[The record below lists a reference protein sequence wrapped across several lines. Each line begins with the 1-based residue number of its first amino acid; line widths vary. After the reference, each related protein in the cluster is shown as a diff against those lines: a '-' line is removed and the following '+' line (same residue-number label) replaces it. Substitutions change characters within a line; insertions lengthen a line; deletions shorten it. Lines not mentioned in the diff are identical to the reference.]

1 MVEKNKN
8 NLPLD
13 EERVLDFE
21 VAKEL
26 TIGEAVRKHK
36 EIEAGVTED
45 DGLLDKYIKQHREE
59 IEAQKFETKSTHLP
73 LIETTPEEDESDE
86 VEQDI
91 SNEEAGVKPISAM
104 EPLSSAEQ
112 SNVTPPVESLE
123 ESVAASVGAMENI
136 VSSSKNVDSLNEQD
150 DEYENEEVEDDWGQ
164 AEEAAEDRK
173 KKIYFWSAAGFL
185 LIGSVAAALMWMNSV
200 NNSNSSTSTSSST
213 SQSTSTSSSSTDAN
227 VTAFEQLYTSFFT
240 DSSLSKLKNSE
251 FGKLAE
257 LKALLDKIDT
267 NSEAYKTAKEK
278 YDNLEKAIA
287 AIQAINGQ
295 FDKEVIVNGEIDTTA
310 TAKADASLS
319 ATNTGIS
326 SVDSLLASVVN
337 FGRSQQEVAAGS
349 AAATEVTVGSAQ
361 VATTDNGSSA
371 TTSTAVTVASDASA
385 GVVTGS
391 ATSYGIPIPDGVTLQ
406 RDRSRVP
413 YNQSKIDDAN
423 NEAWVFNPGILENI
437 VTISQQRGYISGN
450 QYILEKVNII
460 NGNGYYNMF
469 KPDGTYLFSIN
480 CKTGYFVGNG
490 AGHSDALDY

>member
-1 MVEKNKN
+1 MVDKNKS

-45 DGLLDKYIKQHREE
+45 DGLLDRYIKQHREE

-73 LIETTPEEDESDE
+73 LIETTPEEDGSDD
-86 VEQDI
+86 VEKDI

-104 EPLSSAEQ
+104 ELLASAEQ
-112 SNVTPPVESLE
+112 SKVTKSLE
-123 ESVAASVGAMENI
+123 ESVATSVGAMENI
-136 VSSSKNVDSLNEQD
+136 VVSSKNVEANEQED
-150 DEYENEEVEDDWGQ
+150 GQEIEEVEDDWGQ

-185 LIGSVAAALMWMNSV
+185 LIGSVATALIWMNSV

-213 SQSTSTSSSSTDAN
+213 SQSTSTSSSSIDAN

-267 NSEAYKTAKEK
+267 NSEAYNSAKEK

-349 AAATEVTVGSAQ
+349 AAATEVTANDTQ

-413 YNQSKIDDAN
+413 YNQALIDDVN
-423 NEAWVFNPGILENI
+423 NEAWTFNPGILENI
-437 VTISQQRGYISGN
+437 VAISQQRGYITGN
-450 QYILEKVNII
+450 QYILEKVNIV

-469 KPDGTYLFSIN
+469 TPDGSYLFSIN

-490 AGHSDALDY
+490 SGHSDALDY

>member
-1 MVEKNKN
+1 MVEKNNKN
-8 NLPLD
+8 VPQD
-13 EERVLDFE
+13 DERVLDFE
-21 VAKEL
+21 DAKEL

-45 DGLLDKYIKQHREE
+45 DGLLDRYIKQHREE
-59 IEAQKFETKSTHLP
+59 IEAQKFETKSNHLP
-73 LIETTPEEDESDE
+73 LVESTPAEEEEIEAEHQDLPNEEDRL
-86 VEQDI
+86 
-91 SNEEAGVKPISAM
+91 KPISAM
-104 EPLSSAEQ
+104 ELLSTAEKG
-112 SNVTPPVESLE
+112 SVTPPVGSIEKSLD
-123 ESVAASVGAMENI
+123 SNVVAQGDKIEFSEI
-136 VSSSKNVDSLNEQD
+136 VEPLDEQIED
-150 DEYENEEVEDDWGQ
+150 VADDDWGQ
-164 AEEAAEDRK
+164 AEEAAKDRK
-173 KKIYFWSAAGFL
+173 KKIIFWSAAGLL
-185 LIGSVAAALMWMNSV
+185 LIGSVATALMWMNSV
-200 NNSNSSTSTSSST
+200 NNSNSNTSTISTT

-227 VTAFEQLYTSFFT
+227 VTAFEQLYSSFFT
-240 DSSLSKLKNSE
+240 DSSLTKLKNSE
-251 FGKLAE
+251 FGKLSE

-267 NSEAYKTAKEK
+267 NSDSYQISKEK

-295 FDKEVIVNGEIDTTA
+295 FDKEVIVDGEIDTTA
-310 TAKADASLS
+310 TAKADASLT

-349 AAATEVTVGSAQ
+349 AVTTEATAGSSQ
-361 VATTDNGSSA
+361 VASTDTGAS
-371 TTSTAVTVASDASA
+371 TSTEVTVASDAST

-391 ATSYGIPIPDGVTLQ
+391 STSYGIPVPAGVTLQ

-413 YNQSKIDDAN
+413 YDQAKIDDMN
-423 NEAWVFNPGILENI
+423 NEAWVFTPGILENI
-437 VTISQQRGYISGN
+437 VAISQQRGYITGN

-490 AGHSDALDY
+490 AGNSDALDY